1 MKKIFANLLI
11 TIGYLCNNIA
21 LFGGAHVV
29 LFGYKVDLFWTFI
42 GVLIWLVPGLI
53 CLKIGRYLE
62 NKYKAN
68 EVEGT
73 EEKVRIAKV
82 NEEKNIEA
90 NKHHYQEKFNYGSVW
105 VKIGISLLIVAFC
118 LIVAGCVHGQEY
130 YVNAFFYWPFYI
142 IVMCYYLGVI
152 WSKEKVTG
160 ERILMLPLLNKMG
173 IYNDLKSAYDIRRK
187 LVYNF
192 APILVLTIT
201 ISSIVI
207 VSYAYINDEY
217 EITIGSVVLSIP
229 VFLWQLFFLFAYGSK
244 WISSKKNELNE

>member
-1 MKKIFANLLI
+1 MKVFSKGLI
-11 TIGYLCNNIA
+11 IVGYLCNTIA
-21 LFGGAHVV
+21 LFGGTSQI
-29 LFGYKVDLFWTFI
+29 LFGHNVDLFWTFI
-42 GVLIWLVPGLI
+42 GVIIWLIPGFI

-73 EEKVRIAKV
+73 EEKVCIAKV

-90 NKHHYQEKFNYGSVW
+90 NKHHYQEKINYGSVW

-118 LIVAGCVHGQEY
+118 LIVAGCVHGQGY
-130 YVNAFFYWPFYI
+130 YVNAFFYRPFYI

-160 ERILMLPLLNKMG
+160 ERILMLPLLNKIG

-217 EITIGSVVLSIP
+217 EITIGSVALSIP
-229 VFLWQLFFLFAYGSK
+229 VFLWQLFFLFAYSAN
-244 WISSKKNELNE
+244 WVKKKKD